1 VALFNKNNGETYLL
15 SNGDDTQYTASM
27 VKVDVLAMW
36 LHNYQTMGTKIPDD
50 VPYSIKYLMGLMID
64 MSDNAAT
71 TGLFYFAGGC
81 DALTGFNA
89 LIPLKSTKVGCQ
101 TPDYYGWGNTTTTA
115 ADQVS
120 LMKIYAYGGRDDV
133 IASDA
138 RSYGLHLMENVEPTQ
153 RWGISCGPWG
163 VKCDPPDYAP
173 KKPGVT
179 VALKNG
185 WKTLPTCTKPIK
197 ECPWQ
202 VNSTGWVG
210 GAAGRNYVVTVLT
223 TDDPV
228 GSGDLYGFNY
238 GIDTI
243 QGISKLIW
251 VNLA

>member
-1 VALFNKNNGETYLL
+1 VGLFNKNTGATYLL

-36 LHNYQTMGTKIPDD
+36 LHNYQTMGIKPDD
-50 VPYSIKYLMGLMID
+50 MPYSIRYLTQLMIQN
-64 MSDNAAT
+64 SDNAAT

-81 DALTGFNA
+81 NQLTGFNA
-89 LIPLKSTKVGCQ
+89 LIPLMSTKVGCQ
-101 TPDYYGWGNTTTTA
+101 TSDYYGWGNTTTTA

-133 IASDA
+133 IASAA
-138 RSYGLHLMENVEPTQ
+138 RSYGLNLMENVNPTQ

-163 VKCDPPDYAP
+163 VICNPPDYAP

-185 WKTLPTCTKPIK
+185 WKTLPTCTKPIAQ
-197 ECPWQ
+197 CPWQ
-202 VNSTGWVG
+202 VNSTGWVNSV
-210 GAAGRNYVVTVLT
+210 GRNYVLTVLT

-228 GSGDLYGFNY
+228 GSGNLYGFNY

-243 QGISKLIW
+243 QGVSKVIW
-251 VNLA
+251 DNLA